1 MECGNSKDFRRVNLI
16 RESTGQSQG
25 TAPLSIWPWLPA
37 LVACWVLANVG
48 LADAGYRGPFE
59 GRVLDAET
67 REPIQGAVVFVEWVR
82 GKPTAAGRV
91 DSFYDAAEVLTDE
104 EGYFRINAKWSWN
117 PWTNWML
124 EARVLIFKAGY
135 GNVHIPR
142 WRRLNKIAEDMN
154 AFTEEER
161 KRVGP
166 RLLFKIEFERSL
178 PVFLLK
184 YLTAEDERL
193 TNMHSLPTG
202 VPPQKM
208 ELLKAEESRERKALG
223 RND

>member
-1 MECGNSKDFRRVNLI
+1 
-16 RESTGQSQG
+16 
-25 TAPLSIWPWLPA
+25 
-37 LVACWVLANVG
+37 
-48 LADAGYRGPFE
+48 
-59 GRVLDAET
+59 
-67 REPIQGAVVFVEWVR
+67 VVFVEWLR

-117 PWTNWML
+117 PWTNWIL

-135 GNVHIPR
+135 GNVHIAR
-142 WRRLNKIAEDMN
+142 WRRLKKVVEDMN

-166 RLLFKIEFERSL
+166 RLFFKVEFVGSL

-184 YLTAEDERL
+184 QLTTEDERL